1 MRIPKKI
8 NFDEIYLN
16 KHETIAKNKITESRS
31 RFFWKRL
38 CKLLSKL
45 SDEHNTRES
54 ILTQTS
60 PSNENMIGLKNLST
74 RNVIRKLYDVKR
86 SHSGSRIN
94 LSSVGGKDT
103 DPNHTYEIL

>member
-1 MRIPKKI
+1 M
-8 NFDEIYLN
+8 
-16 KHETIAKNKITESRS
+16 
-31 RFFWKRL
+31 
-38 CKLLSKL
+38 KLLLKTKL
-45 SDEHNTRES
+45 QKVDQGFFERDFVNYSVNFRTN
-54 ILTQTS
+54 ILAQTS